1 MGNKLS
7 YQSRKKRISNS
18 TTAKKSSIQG
28 NSSSLIDEKHHDT
41 DSNTHTSSVCTSGR
55 KSSQVSTTTYWF
67 PNHNDEL
74 DRLSSQHFALKILFE
89 GNISSHILNRLNMEN
104 SVVLDLG
111 CGPGTWLMDVATEFP
126 GSQFY
131 GIDIFDLFPSN
142 IRPANV
148 TFQVRD
154 ALEGLPFP
162 DNTFDLVNLRMFI
175 ISIKAN
181 EWPVVLKEI
190 YRVLKPGGFIQ
201 CCECSMLE
209 RGNEF
214 VLKAGRA
221 FTESVIDREQD
232 PYVAHKMDKTLQA
245 ADFNILNFETKDI
258 YFGKTDALNKEFLWD
273 IVMIFKSAQ
282 PVIEERVGYTGEDYE
297 QFLEL
302 FNANLQKKPDAIWTF
317 YRCVGQ
323 K

>member
-7 YQSRKKRISNS
+7 YQSRKKRIN
-18 TTAKKSSIQG
+18 
-28 NSSSLIDEKHHDT
+28 EKHHDT

-55 KSSQVSTTTYWF
+55 KSSHVSTTTYWF

-181 EWPVVLKEI
+181 EWPLVLKEI

-201 CCECSMLE
+201 C
-209 RGNEF
+209 
-214 VLKAGRA
+214 

-245 ADFNILNFETKDI
+245 ADFNILDFETKDI
-258 YFGKTDALNKEFLWD
+258 YFGMQITHD
-273 IVMIFKSAQ
+273 
-282 PVIEERVGYTGEDYE
+282 
-297 QFLEL
+297 
-302 FNANLQKKPDAIWTF
+302 
-317 YRCVGQ
+317 
-323 K
+323 